1 MFTFGLGS
9 GCDKKLVR
17 DVARVGRGTST
28 IVEDGDKNL
37 NGLVVQ
43 ALSNAMEPS
52 LQEVSY
58 KWNNLHPTKVGE
70 LYRNNQINST
80 NLIDVAKLDEMQF
93 TLQAKQQKEG
103 E

>member
-1 MFTFGLGS
+1 MTDGAVSSPQEVVGMAQLASERARVFTFGLGS

-52 LQEVSY
+52 L
-58 KWNNLHPTKVGE
+58 
-70 LYRNNQINST
+70 
-80 NLIDVAKLDEMQF
+80 
-93 TLQAKQQKEG
+93 
-103 E
+103 